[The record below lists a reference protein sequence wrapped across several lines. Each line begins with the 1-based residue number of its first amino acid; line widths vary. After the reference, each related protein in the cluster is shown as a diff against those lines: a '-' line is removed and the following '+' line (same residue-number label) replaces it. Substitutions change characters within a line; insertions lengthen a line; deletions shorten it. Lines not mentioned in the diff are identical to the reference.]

1 MNFNE
6 FLFAQLYIRRLEG
19 LTYKVIDH
27 KRVYYD
33 IKEYYAKYINSEY
46 YPTDGNEEDCIMVR
60 DSILDYLLHKV
71 RIINY

>member
-6 FLFAQLYIRRLEG
+6 FLFAQLYLRRLES

-27 KRVYYD
+27 RRVYND
-33 IKEYYAKYINSEY
+33 IKEYYAKYINSGY
-46 YPTDGNEEDCIMVR
+46 YPTDGNEEDCIMVI
-60 DSILDYLLHKV
+60 DSIEDYLKFEV